1 MCSECHPR
9 AVPPASVHCRHTS
22 NIAPYRTQPFR
33 AVLDWKLTPT
43 CQPGET
49 MTDMPYGL
57 HAKGIRKALDYF
69 RPLGIPFYLTELGVA
84 DRGDAVRRRMIETYM
99 PEVGGL
105 NCCALRRGSLLGSPS
120 IRAGLRATRRAST
133 DIHLSKSLRWRQR
146 CGTATTFEACSTGRS
161 RTTLSGK
168 RAST

>member
-84 DRGDAVRRRMIETYM
+84 DRGDAVRRRMVETYM
-99 PEVGGL
+99 PEVGGCV
-105 NCCALRRGSLLGSPS
+105 CCAMTRGCL
-120 IRAGLRATRRAST
+120 
-133 DIHLSKSLRWRQR
+133 
-146 CGTATTFEACSTGRS
+146 
-161 RTTLSGK
+161 
-168 RAST
+168 